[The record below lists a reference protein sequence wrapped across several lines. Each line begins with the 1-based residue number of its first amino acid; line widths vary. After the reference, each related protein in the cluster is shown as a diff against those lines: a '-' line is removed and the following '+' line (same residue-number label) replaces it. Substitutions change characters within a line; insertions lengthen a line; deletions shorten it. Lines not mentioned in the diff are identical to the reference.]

1 MGFFIA
7 KAMKLCLKKMP
18 ILSANRIGGGRKTL
32 FIHINIAVQGVLGDA
47 EIICDLVSGLRDQEM
62 PRSRSGTVW
71 QLPCPPYS

>member
-32 FIHINIAVQGVLGDA
+32 FIHINIAVQRILGDP
-47 EIICDLVSGLRDQEM
+47 EIISYLISGFRDKE
-62 PRSRSGTVW
+62 SAGVI
-71 QLPCPPYS
+71 